1 MSVCDIPLVDR
12 VCDSVTDMATGTA
25 QAMTEGIGAWI
36 ATSMGDMAVSAADL
50 AASAVDATTAVD
62 LEARWFRDNY
72 ELLLPIGLITT
83 VGAFC
88 LHLVYAAWRQ
98 DGTAMRRALTGT
110 ISGILFAFVVI
121 PLTMLGLGIVDALSA
136 GLFEAAGTSLSDAVR
151 RVVDVALLGPMF
163 DLGWAL
169 ATLMAIGLAV
179 GAFAF
184 WGVMILRKVGI
195 LILVT
200 LAVFAG
206 AGGGWDTARR
216 WRRGW
221 IEITAT
227 LVISKLLMTVIFL
240 LGVSAMGESDPQG
253 DGLAALS
260 DALAGMV
267 VMALVL
273 VSPFATYRFVRWAS
287 DGGGEDL
294 HRSGTAGVS
303 ATTRSAQQAAGVVA
317 RAKTGGV
324 APQGTGGMA
333 PQGPAGWSGSPA
345 GGIVPANT
353 TGRTTGRHAAN
364 GQGAGSPVVNPTA
377 GPSGRSGGQRS
388 ASTGGGAVPL
398 NKPQTQLKAANKPVP
413 PPPPTG
419 PRPEGDDA

>member
-12 VCDSVTDMATGTA
+12 VCDSVADMATGTA

-62 LEARWFRDNY
+62 LDARWFRDNY
-72 ELLLPIGLITT
+72 ELLLPIGLVTT

-88 LHLVYAAWRQ
+88 LHLVYAAWRH
-98 DGTAMRRALTGT
+98 DGSAMRRALTGT

-121 PLTMLGLGIVDALSA
+121 PLTMLALGIVDALSA
-136 GLFEAAGTSLSDAVR
+136 GLFEAAGTSLSDTVR

-195 LILVT
+195 LVMVS

-240 LGVSAMGESDPQG
+240 LGVAAMGESDPQG
-253 DGLAALS
+253 DGLTALS
-260 DALAGMV
+260 DAVAGMV

-273 VSPFATYRFVRWAS
+273 VSPFATYRFVRWAG
-287 DGGGEDL
+287 DGGGEDI

-303 ATTRSAQQAAGVVA
+303 ATARSAQQAGAVA
-317 RAKTGGV
+317 AKAKTGGI
-324 APQGTGGMA
+324 APSGGIA
-333 PQGPAGWSGSPA
+333 PQGPASWSGSPA
-345 GGIVPANT
+345 DGIVPAST
-353 TGRTTGRHAAN
+353 AGRTTGGDTASR
-364 GQGAGSPVVNPTA
+364 QGPGTPTA
-377 GPSGRSGGQRS
+377 NPPDGPDGPSGQAGGQRQP
-388 ASTGGGAVPL
+388 AAGGAAVPL
-398 NKPQTQLKAANKPVP
+398 NKPQTRLKAANKPAP
-413 PPPPTG
+413 PPPPSG
-419 PRPEGDDA
+419 PRPEGD